1 MANIYN
7 TTTIKTQSNWK
18 HWLFFSAG
26 PINGAAIPSI
36 IRQHV
41 KIRSAIFARERVGEA
56 TEGPF
61 DPEDGSC
68 AACSWFFL
76 PVKEQCHCIVMC
88 GSNI

>member
-1 MANIYN
+1 MSVVKHPN
-7 TTTIKTQSNWK
+7 SVL
-18 HWLFFSAG
+18 HWLLSIKKET

-76 PVKEQCHCIVMC
+76 PVKEQFHCIVIC
-88 GSNI
+88 VSNI